1 LEVNN
6 LKMASFF
13 GGIGHAISRLFG
25 GPSGAEKKQRQ
36 SLLQQEQEMLRQSE
50 AKRNLLLNLRR
61 AVATGRRSLLASWED
76 DTVGA

>member
-1 LEVNN
+1 
-6 LKMASFF
+6 MASFLVR
-13 GGIGHAISRLFG
+13 IGRVLSKLFG

-36 SLLQQEQEMLRQSE
+36 SLLRQEAEVRQQMD
-50 AKRNLLLNLRR
+50 AKKNILLNLRR